1 MAVLTSPQR
10 TRPRF
15 GPQAGLVAATRGVAF
30 AALMAAGIGLL
41 IMIVAA
47 VFLIALGAGILIVG
61 NGGPHEERV
70 LLGFLAIGSGLGLI
84 RFALPATLLGTRRL
98 ARLTRQLTGDWC
110 GVPIAEW
117 YAPPPAGKLT
127 YTERLRWLATD
138 PATRRD
144 LRWAAANLLVCA
156 LAAAPAAIIA
166 TGLIEFIGPEFTRLI
181 PPPAFPG
188 NTPRTLVVL
197 GLAITSVGVLA
208 APALLRAYGLVAR
221 SILAPGGE
229 AELELRVQQ
238 LTETRTE
245 ALDTAAAEMRRI
257 ERDLHDGA
265 QARLVAMGMTLDA
278 AGQLIDS
285 NPDAARALV
294 LEARD
299 ASVKALAELRDLV
312 RGIHP
317 PVLADRGLGDAI
329 RALALDAPARIS
341 LASDLNGRPPAPVES
356 AAYFAVGEL
365 LANVAKH
372 AEARQTWVDI
382 RHTDGMLRIGVTDNG
397 RGGAEPGPGHR
408 AARNRAAAGRLRRS
422 PGGQQPARR
431 PDRGHH
437 GGPVRVVIAEDLFLL
452 RDGLAR
458 LLQAHGFEIAAAVDN
473 GADLLAA
480 VTRATSRTWPS
491 WTSGCR
497 PPSPTRAQGRAGRP
511 ARGARAAGAGALP
524 VRRAAVRPRAAGR
537 RQRRHRVPAQGP
549 GLRQRPVRR
558 RGPPG
563 GGGRHRDGS
572 GGDRALARPQH
583 R

>member
-1 MAVLTSPQR
+1 MAVLTSPPR

-30 AALMAAGIGLL
+30 TGLVLAGLGLL
-41 IMIVAA
+41 IVIVGAVFFTALGVAA
-47 VFLIALGAGILIVG
+47 LIVG
-61 NGGPHEERV
+61 NRGPQDSHMLLALVV
-70 LLGFLAIGSGLGLI
+70 LGTGLGLA
-84 RFALPATLLGTRRL
+84 RFAVPYTLLGVRGL

-156 LAAAPAAIIA
+156 LALAPVGIIA

-197 GLAITSVGVLA
+197 GLAITSVGVAA
-208 APALLRAYGLVAR
+208 APLLLRGYGLLAR
-221 SILAPGGE
+221 MLLAPAGQ
-229 AELELRVQQ
+229 AELALRVRQ
-238 LTETRTE
+238 LTQTRTE
-245 ALDTAAAEMRRI
+245 ALDTGAAEIRRI

-278 AGQLIDS
+278 AGQIIDS

-299 ASVKALAELRDLV
+299 ASVKALAELRALV

-317 PVLADRGLGDAI
+317 PVLADRGLADAI

-356 AAYFAVGEL
+356 AAYFAASEL
-365 LANVAKH
+365 LANVSKH

-382 RHTDGMLRIGVTDNG
+382 RYTDGMLRIGVTDNG
-397 RGGAEPGPGHR
+397 HGGAEPALGTG
-408 AARNRAAAGRLRRS
+408 LR
-422 PGGQQPARR
+422 GIERR
-431 PDRGHH
+431 
-437 GGPVRVVIAEDLFLL
+437 
-452 RDGLAR
+452 
-458 LLQAHGFEIAAAVDN
+458 
-473 GADLLAA
+473 LAA
-480 VTRATSRTWPS
+480 FDGVLAISS
-491 WTSGCR
+491 
-497 PPSPTRAQGRAGRP
+497 
-511 ARGARAAGAGALP
+511 
-524 VRRAAVRPRAAGR
+524 
-537 RQRRHRVPAQGP
+537 
-549 GLRQRPVRR
+549 
-558 RGPPG
+558 PPG
-563 GGGRHRDGS
+563 GPTAVTMEVPC
-572 GGDRALARPQH
+572 ALSSPKTSSC
-583 R
+583 

>member
-1 MAVLTSPQR
+1 MAVLTSPPR

-41 IMIVAA
+41 MMIVAA

-61 NGGPHEERV
+61 NGGPRDQRV
-70 LLGFLAIGSGLGLI
+70 LLAFLAIGTGLGLI
-84 RFALPATLLGTRRL
+84 RFALPATLLGIRRL
-98 ARLTRQLTGDWC
+98 ARLTRQLARDWC
-110 GVPIAEW
+110 GVPIAEPS
-117 YAPPPAGKLT
+117 APPPAGKLT

-144 LRWAAANLLVCA
+144 LRWTAANLLACA

-197 GLAITSVGVLA
+197 GLAITSVGLLA

-221 SILAPGGE
+221 SILTPGGD

-245 ALDTAAAEMRRI
+245 ALDTGAAEIRRI

-278 AGQLIDS
+278 AGQIIDS

-299 ASVKALAELRDLV
+299 ASVKALAELRALV

-317 PVLADRGLGDAI
+317 PVLADRGLADAI
-329 RALALDAPARIS
+329 RALALDASARIS
-341 LASDLNGRPPAPVES
+341 LASDLNGRPARAGRVGRLLRGLR
-356 AAYFAVGEL
+356 AAGQRVQTRRGQADLGRHPTHRRD
-365 LANVAKH
+365 AADRRH
-372 AEARQTWVDI
+372 RQWS
-382 RHTDGMLRIGVTDNG
+382 RRC
-397 RGGAEPGPGHR
+397 RACPGHR
-408 AARNRAAAGRLRRS
+408 SARHRTAASRLRRS
-422 PGGQQPARR
+422 PRDQQPTRR

-452 RDGLAR
+452 RDGLTR
-458 LLQAHGFEIAAAVDN
+458 MLQAHGLQIAAAVDN

-480 VTRATSRTWPS
+480 VTADQPDVAIVDVRL
-491 WTSGCR
+491 
-497 PPSPTRAQGRAGRP
+497 PPTFTDEGI
-511 ARGARAAGAGALP
+511 RAALAARREVPGLP
-524 VRRAAVRPRAAGR
+524 VLVLSQYVEQLYARELLASGSGGIGYLLKDRVFDSGQFVDAVAGWRRAAPRWIR
-537 RQRRHRVPAQGP
+537 R
-549 GLRQRPVRR
+549 
-558 RGPPG
+558 
-563 GGGRHRDGS
+563 
-572 GGDRALARPQH
+572 
-583 R
+583 